1 MVQRPNPIL
10 SSAGLLALVLGV
22 FLLPGCAT
30 LSEEECLTADW
41 RMIGYEDGVKGQSG
55 AHIGE
60 HREACAEHGV
70 TPDMDAYRQGRDE
83 GLRQY
88 CQPENGFRMG
98 ARGTSYGGICPG
110 DTADA
115 FRSAYLE
122 GKHLFELSSSV
133 RRTENKIR
141 SKKQELQQVKTALK
155 DNAAAIIRPGTGN
168 DVRARLV
175 IDSHDLVKRQGTL
188 EAELDELEAE
198 VFHKRERLEM
208 ARANANYR

>member
-1 MVQRPNPIL
+1 MVQRTSPTPT
-10 SSAGLLALVLGV
+10 SAGLLVLLLGV

-55 AHIGE
+55 AQIGQ
-60 HREACAEHGV
+60 HREACADHGV
-70 TPDMDAYRQGRDE
+70 TPDMDAYRQGREE

-88 CQPENGFRMG
+88 CQPENGYRMG
-98 ARGTSYGGICPG
+98 ARGASYGGICPS
-110 DTADA
+110 DTADV
-115 FRSAYLE
+115 FRAAYLE

-141 SKKQELQQVKTALK
+141 SKEQELQQVKTALK
-155 DNAAAIIRPGTGN
+155 DNAAAIIRPGTSN

-188 EAELDELEAE
+188 EAELDDLEVEAA
-198 VFHKRERLEM
+198 HKRDRLEM
-208 ARANANYR
+208 ARANASYR